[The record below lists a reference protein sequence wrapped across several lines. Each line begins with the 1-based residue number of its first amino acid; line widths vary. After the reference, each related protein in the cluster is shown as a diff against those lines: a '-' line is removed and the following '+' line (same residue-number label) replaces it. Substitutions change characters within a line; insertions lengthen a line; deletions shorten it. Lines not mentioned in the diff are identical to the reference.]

1 MSDYIDKS
9 EISIEY
15 KFFDGTHETEFYL
28 NLNGN
33 NILAF
38 ERNNGTYTVRWN
50 LDELVLWLR
59 NFIDNLA
66 DDPYPVAAEGEFAAE
81 KDENAREFDS
91 DDEEF
96 DSYYDMLD
104 DWNMRHRWH
113 TASAG
118 AVLPDVYFQQVG
130 EVIEI
135 SWNNNGFEDEV
146 LFKNISGGVRVDKEK
161 FYSVVDLFLKEYA
174 DHWFK

>member
-1 MSDYIDKS
+1 M
-9 EISIEY
+9 
-15 KFFDGTHETEFYL
+15 
-28 NLNGN
+28 
-33 NILAF
+33 
-38 ERNNGTYTVRWN
+38 
-50 LDELVLWLR
+50 
-59 NFIDNLA
+59 
-66 DDPYPVAAEGEFAAE
+66 EGEFAAE

-91 DDEEF
+91 DDEAEF

-118 AVLPDVYFQQVG
+118 AVLPVVYFQQVG